1 MRPSGQEG
9 PAMDRLD
16 VLKQVSFGA
25 RVAED
30 EINELATYFV
40 ETDEWHRLFEG
51 EVDIIKG
58 DKGAGKSAI
67 YSLLMAK
74 SNELFDK
81 RILAVSAEQPRGT
94 PVFKELVT
102 DPPASEPEFV
112 GLWKLYVLTLLAQ
125 AMSDYGINNQHSKEL
140 HKALSDQGF
149 IEKKF
154 DL

>member
-1 MRPSGQEG
+1 
-9 PAMDRLD
+9 MDRLD

-40 ETDEWHRLFEG
+40 ETDEWHRLFQG

-74 SNELFDK
+74 ANELFDK
-81 RILAVSAEQPRGT
+81 RILTVSAEHPRGA
-94 PVFKELVT
+94 PVFKELIT

-112 GLWKLYVLTLLAQ
+112 GLWKLYILTLL
-125 AMSDYGINNQHSKEL
+125 
-140 HKALSDQGF
+140 
-149 IEKKF
+149 
-154 DL
+154 